1 MLQLP
6 PHALARCTAAQL
18 VELNLS
24 HNLCVS
30 DPAVVLQV
38 DLLSRL
44 SAHPNIAGLH
54 ELFEDAGH
62 KYIVMVISSTLAISA
77 TCRLHNC
84 VLARAA

>member
-1 MLQLP
+1 MY
-6 PHALARCTAAQL
+6 
-18 VELNLS
+18 S
-24 HNLCVS
+24 SKLCVS

-62 KYIVMVISSTLAISA
+62 KYIVMVTFRFLSSQQSIVCA
-77 TCRLHNC
+77 T
-84 VLARAA
+84 VLARQPEQAAAGCLNGTCALR

>member
-1 MLQLP
+1 MQLP
-6 PHALARCTAAQL
+6 PHALAHCTAAQL
-18 VELNLS
+18 LELNLS
-24 HNLCVS
+24 YNLCVS

-62 KYIVMVISSTLAISA
+62 KYIVMVSCQLLRFNSLSPS
-77 TCRLHNC
+77 RLRPDSHPE
-84 VLARAA
+84 